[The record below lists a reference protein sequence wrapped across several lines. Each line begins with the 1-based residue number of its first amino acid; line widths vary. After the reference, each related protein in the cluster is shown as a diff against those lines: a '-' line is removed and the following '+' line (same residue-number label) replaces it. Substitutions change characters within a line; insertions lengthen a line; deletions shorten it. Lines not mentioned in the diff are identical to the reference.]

1 MAAQPIQV
9 SVGDAGLVGVMTL
22 PPRAAGMVA
31 FAHGSGSGQRS
42 PPNRAVADVLAR
54 AGIGT
59 LLVDPVIGAEE
70 LEDMV
75 TGRVPLDIEMLAN
88 QVISAIDWLAI
99 ESVTGDLPRVVAELP
114 LGCYGAGTGAA
125 AALMA
130 AAKRRER
137 VVAVVSRG
145 GRPDLAGDALPEVT
159 APTLLI
165 VGERDTEVLRLNRQ
179 AQALLGGGSRVE
191 VVQGAT
197 HLFEEPGA
205 LERVAELARDW
216 FLRHFRAASSH

>member
-1 MAAQPIQV
+1 MTAQPIQV
-9 SVGDAGLVGVMTL
+9 SVGDTGLVGLMTL

-31 FAHGSGSGQRS
+31 FAHGSGSGQCS

-59 LLVDPVIGAEE
+59 LLVDLLTEAE
-70 LEDMV
+70 DSR
-75 TGRVPLDIEMLAN
+75 TWSRACALDIELLADR
-88 QVISAIDWLAI
+88 VISAIDWLAI

-114 LGCYGAGTGAA
+114 LGCFGGGTGAA

-130 AAKRRER
+130 AARRRER

-179 AQALLGGGSRVE
+179 AQALLGGESQVE

-197 HLFEEPGA
+197 RLVEERGA

>member
-1 MAAQPIQV
+1 
-9 SVGDAGLVGVMTL
+9 
-22 PPRAAGMVA
+22 
-31 FAHGSGSGQRS
+31 
-42 PPNRAVADVLAR
+42 VLAR

-59 LLVDPVIGAEE
+59 LLVDLLTEAEE

-75 TGRVPLDIEMLAN
+75 TRVDIELLADR
-88 QVISAIDWLAI
+88 VISAIDWLAT
-99 ESVTGDLPRVVAELP
+99 ESVTGDLPRAVAELP
-114 LGCYGAGTGAA
+114 LGCFGGGTAAA

-159 APTLLI
+159 APTRLI

-179 AQALLGGGSRVE
+179 AQALLGGESQVE

-197 HLFEEPGA
+197 RLFEERGA